1 MTAMTTIL
9 GMVPMIVDTGE
20 GSEMMRPMA
29 IVMIAGMIL
38 STIVTLVFTPVYYS
52 LIDSLTARF
61 QRKHPPQDPHDDIP
75 GAQLPEEVAAP

>member
-1 MTAMTTIL
+1 
-9 GMVPMIVDTGE
+9 
-20 GSEMMRPMA
+20 
-29 IVMIAGMIL
+29 MIL

-61 QRKHPPQDPHDDIP
+61 QRKDPHDDIP

>member
-1 MTAMTTIL
+1 
-9 GMVPMIVDTGE
+9 
-20 GSEMMRPMA
+20 
-29 IVMIAGMIL
+29 MIAGMIL

-75 GAQLPEEVAAP
+75 GAQLPEEAAAP